1 VRRLSIAVLSLIGVP
16 FLLIAGLS
24 GVAGGPSTALGGV
37 PVATQAPYTLTKVA
51 DQQQV
56 LAGSPIGFVMTVTV
70 QQTDG
75 ITWFIEDDLPGGPGI
90 NWTIASSSGV
100 DGCLITGS
108 APHQHLECVGLGGH
122 GMTVMTV
129 HVVSETTT
137 ASCGTYQNSALAGY
151 PNFDDL
157 TADAS
162 TTVACASPTPTPTPP
177 PGTATPTATP
187 KPPDITGT
195 TDARRI
201 DLTYNPGDEASICDK
216 IVFVQTVT
224 NTVENTGD
232 PSKKKTS
239 VKPTDLNVKDAATK
253 DTWQTDGGSYVDAGA
268 TEYDPYYNGWDS
280 PDDGV
285 DADGNQEDSNHQGKK
300 PAAGAATKATMN
312 DTPSGYSDDAFKAL
326 SQKLYGDDTTAN
338 KLTKEFT
345 DVIFCA
351 EGDDAGHCFGWYTW
365 TFTQVKGQAAK
376 ANGGAAHSGNPPAD
390 AVAALNKW
398 KDKHPGNDV
407 PAVACP

>member
-1 VRRLSIAVLSLIGVP
+1 
-16 FLLIAGLS
+16 
-24 GVAGGPSTALGGV
+24 
-37 PVATQAPYTLTKVA
+37 
-51 DQQQV
+51 
-56 LAGSPIGFVMTVTV
+56 
-70 QQTDG
+70 
-75 ITWFIEDDLPGGPGI
+75 
-90 NWTIASSSGV
+90 
-100 DGCLITGS
+100 
-108 APHQHLECVGLGGH
+108 
-122 GMTVMTV
+122 MTVMTV

-137 ASCGTYQNSALAGY
+137 LSCGAYQNHAFAGY
-151 PNFDDL
+151 PSFSDL
-157 TADAS
+157 TANDS
-162 TTVACASPTPTPTPP
+162 TTVACGSPTPTATATPAPSPTPTPTPS
-177 PGTATPTATP
+177 GSSTPTPTP

-216 IVFVQTVT
+216 IVFVQTAT
-224 NTVENTGD
+224 NIVENTGD
-232 PSKKKTS
+232 PSKKKTG

-285 DADGNQEDSNHQGKK
+285 NADGTQDAGNHQGKK
-300 PAAGAATKATMN
+300 PAAGDATKATMN

-326 SQKLYGDDTTAN
+326 SQNLDGDDTTAD

-345 DVIFCA
+345 DIVFCA
-351 EGDDAGHCFGWYTW
+351 AGDDAGDCFGWYTW
-365 TFTQVKGQAAK
+365 TFTQVKGQPAM
-376 ANGGAAHSGNPPAD
+376 ANAGSPHSGTPPAD

-398 KDKHPGNDV
+398 KDKHPRNDV

>member
-1 VRRLSIAVLSLIGVP
+1 VIGVAVV
-16 FLLIAGLS
+16 LIAGLS
-24 GVAGGPSTALGGV
+24 GVAGGPSTAVGG
-37 PVATQAPYTLTKVA
+37 TAPYTLTKTA
-51 DQQQV
+51 DAAQV
-56 LAGSPIGFVMTVTV
+56 PAGSPIGFVMTVTV
-70 QQTDG
+70 QETNG
-75 ITWFIEDDLPGGPGI
+75 ITWYIEDDLPGGPGI

-100 DGCLITGS
+100 HVCRPLGS
-108 APHQHLECVGLGGH
+108 PPNQHLDCEAPGGT

-129 HVVSETTT
+129 HVTSQTTSL
-137 ASCGTYQNSALAGY
+137 SCGTHQNTARAGY
-151 PNFDDL
+151 PDFTDL

-162 TTVACASPTPTPTPP
+162 TFVDCSTPVPTPKT
-177 PGTATPTATP
+177 
-187 KPPDITGT
+187 PDITGT
-195 TDARRI
+195 TAGRRI

-285 DADGNQEDSNHQGKK
+285 DADGNQEASNHQGQK

-312 DTPSGYSDDAFKAL
+312 DTPSGYSDNAFKAL

-345 DVIFCA
+345 DIVFCA

-376 ANGGAAHSGNPPAD
+376 ANGGASHSGNPPAD

>member
-1 VRRLSIAVLSLIGVP
+1 VRRLSIAVLGVIGAAFV
-16 FLLIAGLS
+16 LIAGLS
-24 GVAGGPSTALGGV
+24 GIAGAPSTALGG
-37 PVATQAPYTLTKVA
+37 PVATTAPYTLTKSA
-51 DQQQV
+51 DAAQV
-56 LAGSPIGFVMTVTV
+56 PAGSSIGFTITVTV
-70 QQTDG
+70 QQTNG
-75 ITWFIEDDLPGGPGI
+75 ITWFIEDNLPGGPGI
-90 NWTIASSSGV
+90 NWTIESSSGV
-100 DGCLITGS
+100 DGCQITGS
-108 APHQHLECVGLGGH
+108 APQHLECVGLGGQ

-129 HVVSETTT
+129 HVTSHTTT
-137 ASCGTYQNSALAGY
+137 LSCGNYLNSALAGY
-151 PNFDDL
+151 PNFNDL

-162 TTVACASPTPTPTPP
+162 TTVACS
-177 PGTATPTATP
+177 TATATP

-201 DLTYNPGDEASICDK
+201 DLAYNPGDEASICDK

-285 DADGNQEDSNHQGKK
+285 DANGNQDAGNHQGKK

-345 DVIFCA
+345 DIVFCA
-351 EGDDAGHCFGWYTW
+351 AGDDAGHCFGWYTW

-376 ANGGAAHSGNPPAD
+376 ANGGASHSGAPPAD